1 MTYVSDMHD
10 GESDMWHDSI
20 TTTRRKK
27 KKKKKRH
34 RPWMIHVSRLSNR
47 IDEFSKYERT
57 LVCNPI
63 TYRRAETLIIIC
75 YVKLGICIRSD
86 WRGNY
91 RSAKRICIS
100 FPRRSFPRSVYINVK
115 LFRNRSIRWVVRAI
129 PSDRKSIRRISENVN
144 AMYNSS

>member
-20 TTTRRKK
+20 TATRRKK
-27 KKKKKRH
+27 KEKKKRH

-75 YVKLGICIRSD
+75 YIKLGICIRSD

-100 FPRRSFPRSVYINVK
+100 FPRRSFPRFFRVYKCKII
-115 LFRNRSIRWVVRAI
+115 S
-129 PSDRKSIRRISENVN
+129 KSIDSLSCSRNSFRSKI
-144 AMYNSS
+144 NSSYFWKCKCDV